1 MINKEKIEMNE
12 EIKNEE
18 KEFNNKIEDYI
29 KLGQFN
35 TLEIYKEVDFGVYLR
50 SEEEND
56 EVLLPKRYVP
66 AGKQIGDII
75 EVFVYSDSEDRYVA
89 TNEKPYAVLGEFG
102 NFEVVDTSKFG
113 AFVDWGLPKNLFVP
127 LSTQKNNLKKGDKVI
142 GKIKYDE
149 KTDRLFLDAK
159 IGRNIEPAKG
169 FERNDEVRILVLA
182 KTPLGYKVIVN
193 NKHEGM
199 LFENEIFENIK
210 VGDKRIAY
218 VKNNREDGKLDC
230 ILQPI
235 GKRQKVYMG
244 NDKVLEKLQEKKE
257 IKLNSKSDPEA
268 IKKEF
273 GISKK
278 VFKAALQKLK
288 ERDLIEITEEG
299 IKLK

>member
-1 MINKEKIEMNE
+1 MINKEKINMND
-12 EIKNEE
+12 K
-18 KEFNNKIEDYI
+18 KIEEYI
-29 KLGQFN
+29 KLGEYN
-35 TLEIYKEVDFGVYLR
+35 TLEVYKEVDFGVYLR

-56 EVLLPKRYVP
+56 EVLLPERYVP
-66 AGKQIGDII
+66 AGTKIGDIL

-89 TNEKPYAVLGEFG
+89 TTDKPMAVVGEFG

-127 LSTQKNNLKKGDKVI
+127 LSTQKRNLKKGDKVI

-159 IGRNIEPAKG
+159 VGRNIVPAKG
-169 FERNDEVRILVLA
+169 FERNDKVEILVMA

-199 LFENEIFENIK
+199 LFDNEIFEDIK
-210 VGDKRIAY
+210 VGEKRFAY

-257 IKLNSKSDPEA
+257 IKLNSKSDPEE

>member
-1 MINKEKIEMNE
+1 MINKEKINMND
-12 EIKNEE
+12 K
-18 KEFNNKIEDYI
+18 KIEEYI
-29 KLGQFN
+29 KLGEYN
-35 TLEIYKEVDFGVYLR
+35 TLEVYKEVDFGVYLR

-66 AGKQIGDII
+66 AGTKIGDIL

-89 TNEKPYAVLGEFG
+89 TTDKPMAVVGEFG

-127 LSTQKNNLKKGDKVI
+127 LSTQKRNLKKGDKVI

-159 IGRNIEPAKG
+159 VGRNIVPAKG
-169 FERNDEVRILVLA
+169 FERNDKVEILVMA

-199 LFENEIFENIK
+199 LFDNEIFEDIK
-210 VGDKRIAY
+210 VGEKRFAY

-257 IKLNSKSDPEA
+257 IKLNSKSDPEE

>member
-1 MINKEKIEMNE
+1 MINKEKNL
-12 EIKNEE
+12 
-18 KEFNNKIEDYI
+18 NKIEKYI
-29 KLGQFN
+29 KLGEYN
-35 TLEIYKEVDFGVYLR
+35 TLEVYKEVDFGVYLK

-66 AGKQIGDII
+66 FGTKIGDIL

-89 TNEKPYAVLGEFG
+89 TTDMPIAKVGEFG

-113 AFVDWGLPKNLFVP
+113 AFVEWGLPKNLFVP
-127 LSTQKNNLKKGDKVI
+127 LSTQKRNLKVGDKVI

-169 FERNDEVRILVLA
+169 FERNDKVEILVMA

-218 VKNNREDGKLDC
+218 VKTNRADGKLDC

-235 GKRQKVYMG
+235 GKRQNRDNGYY
-244 NDKVLEKLQEKKE
+244 KVLEKLQEKKE
-257 IKLNSKSDPEA
+257 INLSSKSDA
-268 IKKEF
+268 DKIKKEL

-278 VFKAALQKLK
+278 AF
-288 ERDLIEITEEG
+288 
-299 IKLK
+299 

>member
-1 MINKEKIEMNE
+1 M
-12 EIKNEE
+12 NEE

>member
-1 MINKEKIEMNE
+1 MNE
-12 EIKNEE
+12 EIKNE
-18 KEFNNKIEDYI
+18 KREFNDKIEEYI
-29 KLGQFN
+29 KLGEFN
-35 TLEIYKEVDFGVYLR
+35 TLELYKEVDFGVYLR
-50 SEEEND
+50 SQEEND
-56 EVLLPKRYVP
+56 EVLLPKRYVN
-66 AGKQIGDII
+66 KDFKLGDII

-89 TNEKPYAVLGEFG
+89 TNEKPYAILGEFG

-169 FERNDEVRILVLA
+169 FERNDKVRILVLA

-210 VGDKRIAY
+210 VGDKRFAY
-218 VKNNREDGKLDC
+218 VKTNREDGKLDC

-257 IKLNSKSDPEA
+257 INLNSKSDAEQ

-278 VFKAALQKLK
+278 VFKASLQKLK
-288 ERDLIEITEEG
+288 ERGLIEITENG
-299 IKLK
+299 IKIKENE

>member
-1 MINKEKIEMNE
+1 MNE

-18 KEFNNKIEDYI
+18 QEFNDKIEEYI
-29 KLGQFN
+29 KLGEFN
-35 TLEIYKEVDFGVYLR
+35 TLELYKEVDFGVYLR
-50 SEEEND
+50 SQEEND
-56 EVLLPKRYVP
+56 EVLLPKRYVN
-66 AGKQIGDII
+66 KDFKLGDII

-89 TNEKPYAVLGEFG
+89 TNEKPYAILGEFG

-193 NKHEGM
+193 NKHEGI
-199 LFENEIFENIK
+199 LFENEIFEKIK

-257 IKLNSKSDPEA
+257 INLNSKSDPEQ

-288 ERDLIEITEEG
+288 ERELIEITDEG

>member
-50 SEEEND
+50 SQEEND

-244 NDKVLEKLQEKKE
+244 NDKQGKNRNE
-257 IKLNSKSDPEA
+257 
-268 IKKEF
+268 
-273 GISKK
+273 
-278 VFKAALQKLK
+278 
-288 ERDLIEITEEG
+288 
-299 IKLK
+299 

>member
-1 MINKEKIEMNE
+1 MINKEKINMND
-12 EIKNEE
+12 K
-18 KEFNNKIEDYI
+18 KIEEYI
-29 KLGQFN
+29 KLGEYN
-35 TLEIYKEVDFGVYLR
+35 TLEVYKEVDFGVYLR

-66 AGKQIGDII
+66 TGTKIGDIL

-89 TNEKPYAVLGEFG
+89 TTDKPMAVVGEFG

-127 LSTQKNNLKKGDKVI
+127 LSTQKRNLKKGDKVI

-159 IGRNIEPAKG
+159 VGRNIVPAKG
-169 FERNDEVRILVLA
+169 FERNDKVEILVMA

-199 LFENEIFENIK
+199 LFDNEIFEDIK
-210 VGDKRIAY
+210 VGEKRFAY

-257 IKLNSKSDPEA
+257 IKLNSKSDPEE

>member
-1 MINKEKIEMNE
+1 MNE
-12 EIKNEE
+12 EIKNE
-18 KEFNNKIEDYI
+18 KREFNDKIEEYI
-29 KLGQFN
+29 KLGEFN
-35 TLEIYKEVDFGVYLR
+35 TLELYKEVDFGVYLR
-50 SEEEND
+50 SQEEND
-56 EVLLPKRYVP
+56 EVLLPKRYVN
-66 AGKQIGDII
+66 KDFKLGDII

-89 TNEKPYAVLGEFG
+89 TNEKPYAILGEFG

-199 LFENEIFENIK
+199 LFENEIFEKIK

-257 IKLNSKSDPEA
+257 INLNSKSDPEQ

-288 ERDLIEITEEG
+288 ERELIEITDEG